1 MTPATPRAMTAPS
14 AGAVAEKL
22 SQGADKRER
31 ILTAATEQFAAKG
44 LAGARVDEIA
54 RAAQVNKQLVYY
66 YFGGKL
72 GLYNEVLG
80 HMIEESRQKID
91 AEAACETLAER
102 MQLLT
107 RSGTHPNSAR
117 WQRLLGWEAL
127 EANPDDGEV
136 IREEDRRGAWQ
147 RHLASVLEAQRSGE
161 VDPELDPEA
170 LALALVS
177 IAILPYVLPQVT
189 KFITGTRPGDAEF
202 LERYDALVGQLVA
215 HLRVSA

>member
-1 MTPATPRAMTAPS
+1 MTAP
-14 AGAVAEKL
+14 AAEAVAEKL
-22 SQGADKRER
+22 SPGADKRKR
-31 ILTAATEQFAAKG
+31 ILSAATEQFAAKG

-127 EANPDDGEV
+127 EANPDEGEV

-147 RHLASVLEAQRSGE
+147 RHLASVLEAQQSGE
-161 VDPELDPEA
+161 VDPNLDPEA

-189 KFITGTRPGDAEF
+189 KFITGTRPADAEF
-202 LERYDALVGQLVA
+202 LERYEALVGQLVA
-215 HLRVSA
+215 HLRVDV

>member
-1 MTPATPRAMTAPS
+1 MTAPP
-14 AGAVAEKL
+14 AGAAAATL

-31 ILTAATEQFAAKG
+31 ILEAATDQFAAKG

-102 MQLLT
+102 MALLT
-107 RSGTHPNSAR
+107 RSGTHPNSVR

-127 EANPDDGEV
+127 EANPDDGEI

-147 RHLASVLEAQRSGE
+147 RHLASVLEAQQSGE

-177 IAILPYVLPQVT
+177 IAILPFMLPQVT
-189 KFITGTRPGDAEF
+189 KFITGKRPADEEL
-202 LERYDALVGQLVA
+202 LERYEALVGQLVA

>member
-1 MTPATPRAMTAPS
+1 MTAPG
-14 AGAVAEKL
+14 AVAVAEKL
-22 SQGADKRER
+22 GQGADKRER

-107 RSGTHPNSAR
+107 GSGTHPNSAR

-147 RHLASVLEAQRSGE
+147 RHLASVLEAQQSGE

-189 KFITGTRPGDAEF
+189 KFITGTRPADGQF
-202 LERYDALVGQLVA
+202 LERYEALVGRLVA
-215 HLRVSA
+215 HLRVGA

>member
-1 MTPATPRAMTAPS
+1 MTAP
-14 AGAVAEKL
+14 AADAVAEKL
-22 SQGADKRER
+22 GQGADKRER

-107 RSGTHPNSAR
+107 RSGTHPNAAR

-127 EANPDDGEV
+127 EANPDEGEI

-147 RHLASVLEAQRSGE
+147 RHLASVLEAQQSGE
-161 VDPELDPEA
+161 VDPVLDPEA

-189 KFITGTRPGDAEF
+189 KFITGTRPADEQF
-202 LERYDALVGQLVA
+202 LERYEALVGQLVA
-215 HLRVSA
+215 HLRLGA

>member
-1 MTPATPRAMTAPS
+1 MTPATSERLTAPPPQ
-14 AGAVAEKL
+14 AAAERL
-22 SQGADKRER
+22 RQGADKRER
-31 ILTAATEQFAAKG
+31 ILAAATDQFAAKG

-107 RSGTHPNSAR
+107 RVGMHPNSAR

-127 EANPDDGEV
+127 EANPNESEI

-147 RHLASVLEAQRSGE
+147 RHLASVLDAQRSGE

-189 KFITGTRPGDAEF
+189 KFITGTRPTDNGF
-202 LERYDALVGQLVA
+202 LERYEALVGQLIA
-215 HLRVSA
+215 HLRANA